1 MSKKEYSERKARALS
16 NKFDKARKT
25 LDELERALSKVNIKE
40 IHELNA
46 YLDDV
51 MLNSYDAEYY
61 TASEYLAFEIK
72 MRAKEIYRFL
82 NAGEGVYQE

>member
-1 MSKKEYSERKARALS
+1 MSTEKEYNE
-16 NKFDKARKT
+16 RKT

-51 MLNSYDAEYY
+51 MFNS
-61 TASEYLAFEIK
+61 
-72 MRAKEIYRFL
+72 
-82 NAGEGVYQE
+82 